1 MKTEGRLSFT
11 KEGKNEHG
19 KWWLYSIAGNR
30 FFARE
35 EQNYELNACL
45 NQYCELELE
54 RGSNAWQYV
63 GGVQPRALP
72 TNEELIEKDLDSL
85 RPAVHA
91 MRRFSQDEEL
101 GLHGTELLDAA
112 WRLKV
117 RAEKKGV

>member
-1 MKTEGRLSFT
+1 MKTEGHLSFT

-19 KWWLYSIAGNR
+19 EWWLYNIAGNR

-35 EQNYELNACL
+35 EHNRELNACL

-54 RGSNAWQYV
+54 RGSNAWQYA
-63 GGVQPRALP
+63 GGVKIIATP
-72 TNEELIEKDLDSL
+72 TLDELIERDLNAL

-91 MRRFSQDEEL
+91 IRRFSQDEEL
-101 GLHGTELLDAA
+101 GLHGAELLDAA